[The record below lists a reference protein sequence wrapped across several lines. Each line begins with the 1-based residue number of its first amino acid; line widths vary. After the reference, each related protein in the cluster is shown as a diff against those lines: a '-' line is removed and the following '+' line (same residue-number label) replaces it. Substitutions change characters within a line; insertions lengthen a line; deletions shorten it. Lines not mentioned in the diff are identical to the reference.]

1 MLKED
6 IKKMLDTRKAP
17 FKMELKGD
25 DLTPFIV
32 EQIVEMFLHVAEW
45 IEGHAAE
52 YTEVYSCG
60 CYYDQEYDP
69 CRSRLE
75 KAMSRILKEK
85 EMIEKLEFTIFYSDR
100 LDCIGAP
107 SIYITRKEI
116 CEECLEMPRRVAEIK
131 ETMRPDSIFQNSI
144 YSHGLA
150 TGFGSN
156 QVSAET
162 AEDNLMTLLGL
173 RWEETEICCSWKTQQ
188 IGGFGMFIRGE
199 VTLASNRDL
208 WSYVG
213 INNSRDFNV
222 DEFGKFIIDRRDELR
237 LGWQDHTEFFVKPKE
252 LIAFWAKDWFIRD
265 VPGGRE
271 LVEKLQG
278 WGYKV
283 YVTRRRHR

>member
-1 MLKED
+1 
-6 IKKMLDTRKAP
+6 MLDARKAP
-17 FKMELKGD
+17 FKMELKGS

-32 EQIVEMFLHVAEW
+32 EQIIEMFLYVAEW
-45 IEGHAAE
+45 IEDHAAE

-69 CRSRLE
+69 CRNRLE

-107 SIYITRKEI
+107 SIYITRNEV

-131 ETMRPDSIFQNSI
+131 ETMRPDSLFQGSI

-150 TGFGSN
+150 TGFGAN
-156 QVSAET
+156 IVSAGIADMNYKYFSALIGSGKEV
-162 AEDNLMTLLGL
+162 
-173 RWEETEICCSWKTQQ
+173 CCSWKSQQ
-188 IGGFGMFIRGE
+188 IGGFGVFVRGE

-213 INNSRDFNV
+213 YTSNRDFNV

-237 LGWQDHTEFFVKPKE
+237 LGWQDHTEFFVCPKE
-252 LIAFWAKDWFIRD
+252 VIAFWAKDWFVRD

-271 LVEKLQG
+271 LVEKFRQK
-278 WGYKV
+278 GYRV
-283 YVTRRRHR
+283 YITRRRHR